1 MSTLNGGESEGSNR
15 NWILR
20 AYRQKNVR
28 ALPLATKGHP
38 VFDPPCV
45 LEGHSKTGFC
55 SGLAPMTAPTP
66 DNQRKWLSK
75 TVPYRIIAAVYTNVR
90 AKIHALAPVIKSGL
104 MPPWV
109 GTYRGVHHKNIF
121 NFQESDM
128 SNFNK
133 KQFEINEIIIEQ
145 EDELFELRRKA
156 KAYAIKGNRKQFDR
170 VNNATERLWKDL
182 KYNWSQQNAIK
193 KGITQADPS
202 LSGDYEECF

>member
-66 DNQRKWLSK
+66 DNQRKWRQYS
-75 TVPYRIIAAVYTNVR
+75 
-90 AKIHALAPVIKSGL
+90 ALQNNRGGLHKRKS
-104 MPPWV
+104 
-109 GTYRGVHHKNIF
+109 
-121 NFQESDM
+121 
-128 SNFNK
+128 
-133 KQFEINEIIIEQ
+133 
-145 EDELFELRRKA
+145 
-156 KAYAIKGNRKQFDR
+156 
-170 VNNATERLWKDL
+170 
-182 KYNWSQQNAIK
+182 
-193 KGITQADPS
+193 
-202 LSGDYEECF
+202 